1 MPIHVNPPA
10 STTLGPEDGVAEVR
24 RQEALLITGA
34 LQSAI
39 FNSANFSSIATD
51 AKGVIQIF
59 NVGAERMLGYTAQEV
74 VNKITPADISD
85 PQEVIARAKTLSL
98 ELATTISPG
107 FEALVFKASRGIE
120 DIYELTYIRK
130 DGSRFPAVVSVTALR
145 DAQNTII
152 GYLLIGTDN
161 TARKKAE
168 EALLKAGALQNAI
181 FNSANFSSIATDAK
195 GVIQIFNVGAETM
208 LGYAAADVMNKITP
222 ADISDPQE
230 VIARAKA
237 LSLEL
242 ATPIT
247 PGFEALVFK
256 ASRGIEDIYE
266 LTYIRKD
273 GSRFPAVVSVTALR
287 DDQNAIIGYLLIGTD
302 NTARKKAEEL
312 IQAAAQ
318 YARSLIEAS
327 LDPLVM
333 ISAQGKITDVNAAAE
348 QVTGVARGQLI
359 GSDFADYCTDPD
371 KARQGYQQAFS
382 QGSVTDYPLAIRHVS
397 GKVTD
402 VLYNSSV
409 YRDSNGLVLG
419 VFAAARDITER
430 KRAEETARA
439 ALRAKSQ
446 FLANMSHEIRTPM
459 NAILGLTRIV
469 MESDLKPEQREQLD
483 KVNRSGKA
491 LVRIIDDILDFS
503 RIEAGRLAI
512 ERIPMRLEAVLL
524 EVAELLGLQAEDKG
538 LELFFDIDH
547 DTPLLVMG
555 DPFRLVQVLN
565 NLVGNAIKF
574 TEQGEIH
581 VDVRI
586 EHRAESTIMLRF
598 SVSDTGIGIAAD
610 QASLLFQPFSQA
622 DSSTTRKF
630 GGSGLGL
637 AIVKKLVELLGGHI
651 AMDST
656 VDNGTNIVFTIE
668 VGIAPEEIGNV
679 THRAHDL
686 QQMRG
691 KRVLVVDDQANSR
704 QILLLLLMTWGMEV
718 VEAESGPQAL
728 ALVAKANLAGQPF
741 HALLL
746 DWRMPGMSG
755 LEVASQLRTQEEAS
769 GLATPLPI
777 LMVTAH
783 NKKTLLLKPE
793 AAHINGV
800 LTKPVIPSYLFDA
813 LLHGE
818 TRPAPAVQAPNIQ
831 RFDGL
836 RVLLVEDNELNQEV
850 AASIL
855 RKRGAAITI
864 ASHGGEAVELVQQ
877 HVFDL
882 VLMDLHMPVMGGI
895 EATRQIRQ
903 LPLGKNLPIV
913 AMTAAV
919 MAEDRERC
927 RAIGMVDFIPK
938 PVEPE
943 DIVRVLRNHTQPG
956 AKVSSAVIPMLPTG
970 EPVLDLVQGLRRLD
984 GDVALQQSLL
994 HAFVED
1000 YRTLIQRLNA
1010 ALTQGNTND
1019 AIDLVHSV
1027 KGIAANLGAASL
1039 AAACARLIAEL
1050 RSQAPLTTR
1059 ATFEATVL
1067 ITLDLMR
1074 KTVIDY
1080 VASKASKKLA
1090 IRSGQTLSL
1099 SDTLLSLEPF
1109 IVSQEVVP
1117 DVLLDSMLALA
1128 DAQLSYSPLIR
1139 ELQQNLNRFEHPG
1152 ALVTFN
1158 LLKSKNRV
1166 QP

>member
-1 MPIHVNPPA
+1 MPTNISPLA
-10 STTLGPEDGVAEVR
+10 DLQLGALNRVAEVR
-24 RQEALLITGA
+24 RQEATLNTGA
-34 LQSAI
+34 LQNAI

-51 AKGVIQIF
+51 AGGVIQIF
-59 NVGAERMLGYTAQEV
+59 NVGAERMLGYTALEV
-74 VNKITPADISD
+74 MNRITPADISD
-85 PQEVIARAKTLSL
+85 PQEVIARAKALSL
-98 ELATTISPG
+98 ELATTIAPG

-145 DAQNTII
+145 DDENAII

-161 TARKKAE
+161 TARKRAE
-168 EALLKAGALQNAI
+168 EALLKAGALQSAI

-195 GVIQIFNVGAETM
+195 GVIQIFNVGTERM
-208 LGYAAADVMNKITP
+208 LGYDATDVMNKITP

-230 VIARAKA
+230 VIVRAKA
-237 LSLEL
+237 LSVEL
-242 ATPIT
+242 GTQIE

-302 NTARKKAEEL
+302 NTARKKAEDS
-312 IQAAAQ
+312 IQAASQ

-333 ISAQGKITDVNAAAE
+333 ISAQGKITDVNAATE
-348 QVTGVARGQLI
+348 LVTGVARTRLI
-359 GSDFADYCTDPD
+359 GSDFADYFTDTE
-371 KARQGYQQAFS
+371 KARVGYQQVFS
-382 QGSVTDYPLAIRHVS
+382 QGSVTDYPLAICHVS

-402 VLYNSSV
+402 VLYNASV
-409 YRDSNGLVLG
+409 YRDGKGHVLG

-439 ALRAKSQ
+439 ALLAKSQ

-459 NAILGLTRIV
+459 NAILGLTRMV

-512 ERIPMRLEAVLL
+512 ERIPMRVEAAFI
-524 EVAELLGLQAEDKG
+524 EVAELLGLQAEEKG

-574 TEQGEIH
+574 TDHGEIH
-581 VDVRI
+581 VGVRI
-586 EHRAESTIMLRF
+586 EHRAESNITLRF
-598 SVSDTGIGIAAD
+598 NVRDTGIGIAPD
-610 QASLLFQPFSQA
+610 QVGLLFQPFSQA

-630 GGSGLGL
+630 GGSGLEL
-637 AIVKKLVELLGGHI
+637 AIVKKLVELLGGHVTLESAI
-651 AMDST
+651 SK
-656 VDNGTNIVFTIE
+656 GTNVTFTVE
-668 VGIAPEEIGNV
+668 VGIVPDEFGQV
-679 THRAHDL
+679 DHMGKDL

-704 QILLLLLMTWGMEV
+704 QILMLLLMAWGMEV
-718 VEAESGPQAL
+718 VEAETGPHAL
-728 ALVAKANLAGQPF
+728 AQVAKANQAGQPF

-746 DWRMPGMSG
+746 DWHMPGMSG
-755 LEVASQLRTQEEAS
+755 LEVAAELRAQEEAS
-769 GLATPLPI
+769 GLTTPLPI

-783 NKKTLLLKPE
+783 NKTTLLLKPE
-793 AAHINGV
+793 AACINGV
-800 LTKPVIPSYLFDA
+800 LTKPVVPSYLFDA
-813 LLHGE
+813 LLHGGV
-818 TRPAPAVQAPNIQ
+818 RPVQPAQAPHMQ

-850 AASIL
+850 AASII
-855 RKRGAAITI
+855 RKRGAIVTI
-864 ASHGGEAVELVQQ
+864 AAHGGEAVELVKSQE
-877 HVFDL
+877 FDL

-903 LPLGKNLPIV
+903 LALGKNLPIV

-927 RAIGMVDFIPK
+927 RAVGMVDFIPK

-943 DIVRVLRNHTQPG
+943 DIARVFRTHTQAG
-956 AKVSSAVIPMLPTG
+956 TKSSSYAASVVPAA
-970 EPVLDLVQGLRRLD
+970 EPILDLVQGLRRLD
-984 GDVALQQSLL
+984 GDRALQQRLL
-994 HAFVED
+994 HSFTESYLD
-1000 YRTLIQRLNA
+1000 LIPRLGVLLA
-1010 ALTQGNTND
+1010 QDRAHE
-1019 AIDLVHSV
+1019 AIDLIHSV
-1027 KGIAANLGAASL
+1027 KGIAANLGAAAL
-1039 AAACARLIAEL
+1039 AGACARLIAEMRAKSL
-1050 RSQAPLTTR
+1050 LTTR
-1059 ATFEATVL
+1059 TAFEAAAL
-1067 ITLDLMR
+1067 NTLRLMQQSSA
-1074 KTVIDY
+1074 DY
-1080 VASKASKKLA
+1080 VQPGPKRRLA
-1090 IRSGQTLSL
+1090 IASVSL
-1099 SDTLLSLEPF
+1099 GETVRLLEPF
-1109 IVSQEVVP
+1109 IVGQEIVP
-1117 DVLLDSMLALA
+1117 VKLLESMRYLA
-1128 DAQLSYSPLIR
+1128 DAHFSYSPLMR
-1139 ELQQNLNRFEHPG
+1139 ELQQHLDNFDHPQ
-1152 ALVTFN
+1152 ALAVMN
-1158 LLKSKNRV
+1158 LLKIESGA
-1166 QP
+1166 QQ